1 MKKEEHRVSK
11 VLKRGLILALSIVLI
26 SFVGM
31 GIIDFVV
38 FIILALLLIIAAG
51 VATIV
56 RNQRTD
62 KE

>member
-1 MKKEEHRVSK
+1 MFKTA
-11 VLKRGLILALSIVLI
+11 LKRGLILGVIIVLI
-26 SFVGM
+26 SLVGM

-38 FIILALLLIIAAG
+38 FGVLALLVIIAAG

-56 RNQRTD
+56 HNQKVD

>member
-1 MKKEEHRVSK
+1 MSK
-11 VLKRGLILALSIVLI
+11 VLKRGLILALAIVLI
-26 SFVGM
+26 SFVGI
-31 GIIDFVV
+31 GIVDFVV